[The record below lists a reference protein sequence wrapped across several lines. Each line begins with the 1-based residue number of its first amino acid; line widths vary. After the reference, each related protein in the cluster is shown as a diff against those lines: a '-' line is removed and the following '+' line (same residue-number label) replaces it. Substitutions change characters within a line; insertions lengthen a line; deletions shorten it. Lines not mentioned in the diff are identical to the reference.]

1 MSVPVDLGREPAQE
15 AVREELAKRVYQEA
29 GPSLLERAL
38 DWLQERIFDLLE
50 RSVGASPSSWLGL
63 ALIAALVIVAIFAV
77 RKGIGPSG
85 RRARSDQSL
94 FADAELTAAEHR
106 ARAERHAAAG
116 EWAEAV
122 RERLRAVV
130 RSLEERSILE
140 PRPGR
145 TATEAATEAGRAL
158 PPQAEELLAAAHV
171 FEDIWY
177 GERPGTADAAD
188 RLRELDR
195 ALLDTRPVAR

>member
-1 MSVPVDLGREPAQE
+1 MSVPVDLGREAGQE
-15 AVREELAKRVYQEA
+15 AVREELAKQIYQEA

-38 DWLQERIFDLLE
+38 GWLQDRIFDLLE
-50 RSVGASPSSWLGL
+50 RSAGASPSSWLGL
-63 ALIAALVIVAIFAV
+63 ALIAALVVVAIVAV

-85 RRARSDQSL
+85 RRARTDQSL

-140 PRPGR
+140 PRAGR
-145 TATEAATEAGRAL
+145 TATEAATEAGLAL
-158 PPQAEELLAAAHV
+158 PSQAEELRAAAHV

-177 GERPGTADAAD
+177 GERPATVEAAD
-188 RLRELDR
+188 RLRDLDR